1 MLHLAAVAVGAP
13 QVPRFVVALPS
24 LLVHVTAADPG
35 HMHCCR
41 LLAHTATIG
50 QNIDPDL
57 YDTPTILATLR
68 RPRQVPIPGEGN
80 DPYSELRQLRANER
94 TFDRT
99 TIRSGLFSG
108 LENSPVVTMARSA

>member
-1 MLHLAAVAVGAP
+1 MLHLPAVAVGAP

-68 RPRQVPIPGEGN
+68 RPRQIPIPGEGN
-80 DPYSELRQLRANER
+80 DPYSELRQLRARATLAN
-94 TFDRT
+94 
-99 TIRSGLFSG
+99 LPAHPFSK
-108 LENSPVVTMARSA
+108 SRMAACSQLQQDS